1 MEIYDAIL
9 DPVELTGI
17 ARENLADED
26 LPENQFLLERWFGNN
41 LVDDVEVAFNGRT
54 NRDFTHAMRFRAW
67 TTEAPIGRRYGR
79 TRRFGE
85 LAPLTEKYPMTEYD
99 RVRQRRRARNEAVE
113 AAREETYDDIATGVR
128 AARARMELLRA
139 DALVYGSA
147 TLAEGGLQL
156 DADFLRSVN
165 REGTVSNAWSDATNG
180 TPLTDEEGVL
190 DVLSDEEGLG
200 PADLIAIM
208 NRNTYRN
215 LRASDQYRNG
225 LDRVNAPVRLT
236 NDQINEVR
244 EDNDFPEVIVYN
256 ASARTH
262 GGTVRKLIPDD
273 FVIHVPR
280 NARIGET
287 AWGVSAYAT
296 EDGLNLEASF
306 QPGPVA
312 FHARQ
317 LDPLVIWTV
326 VDGIGFA
333 VLQDPDATHS
343 LDVS

>member
-9 DPVELTGI
+9 DPVELVGI

-26 LPENQFLLERWFGNN
+26 LPENQFILERWFGNN
-41 LVDDVEVAFNGRT
+41 LVDDVEFAFNGRT
-54 NRDFTHAMRFRAW
+54 ARDFTHAMRFRAW
-67 TTEAPIGRRYGR
+67 TTEAPIGRRFGR

-85 LAPLTEKYPMTEYD
+85 LAPMTEKYPMTEYD
-99 RVRQRRRARNEAVE
+99 RVRQRRRARDEALE
-113 AAREETYDDIATGVR
+113 AARTETYDDIATGVR

-156 DADFLRSVN
+156 DADFLRDGN
-165 REGTVSNAWSDATNG
+165 REGTVANPWSNATTG
-180 TPLTDEEGVL
+180 TPLDDEEAVL
-190 DVLSDEEGLG
+190 DTLSDEEGLG
-200 PADLIAIM
+200 PDDLVAIM
-208 NRNTYRN
+208 NKTTYRY
-215 LRASDQYRNG
+215 LRASDQYRNA
-225 LDRVNAPVRLT
+225 LDRLTAPSRL
-236 NDQINEVR
+236 NGDQIREVR
-244 EDNDFPEVIVYN
+244 SDADFPEIIVYN
-256 ASARTH
+256 ASAKTH
-262 GGTVRKLIPDD
+262 GGTLRKLIPDNY
-273 FVIHVPR
+273 VVHVPR

-287 AWGVSAYAT
+287 AWGVSSYAT
-296 EDGLNLEASF
+296 EDGLNLEANL

-326 VDGIGFA
+326 VDAIGFA